1 MGQSA
6 SFSLS
11 QDMGNDSVCGQRAD
25 CVDFGKAREGER
37 QMLAVPEAGAQG
49 YRGAEV
55 SREVPTAGLA

>member
-1 MGQSA
+1 MGQPA

-37 QMLAVPEAGAQG
+37 QVLAVPAAGVQG

-55 SREVPTAGLA
+55 SREVPAAGLA